1 MEEHVFRPKNVIK
14 KNLAK
19 EQCPNAQ
26 VLFVEVSPCTR
37 F

>member
-1 MEEHVFRPKNVIK
+1 MFLDQKMLL

-26 VLFVEVSPCTR
+26 VLFVEVSPYTR